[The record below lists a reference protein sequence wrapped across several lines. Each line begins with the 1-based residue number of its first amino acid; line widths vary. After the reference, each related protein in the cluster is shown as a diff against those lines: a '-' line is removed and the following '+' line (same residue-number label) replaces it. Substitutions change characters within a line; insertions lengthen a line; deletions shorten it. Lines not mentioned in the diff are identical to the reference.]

1 MQWHILL
8 LIRVQILTSPILGSS
23 SVEIDVEVRVEVIL
37 RSRTDYIGIWETSNQ
52 TEEGAI

>member
-37 RSRTDYIGIWETSNQ
+37 RSRTDYVGIWETSNQ

>member
-52 TEEGAI
+52 TEEGAM